1 MAGLPTPKPQQDED
15 LDSLFNDDDDLFGE
29 RPQRQQQQQHGAG
42 IPGYLVLPPQR
53 NVGPVDPFGGLPF
66 GAAQQHGAGI
76 AALALPP
83 RPQQH
88 AGIAGLALP
97 RPQQYAGMGDLLARF
112 EQDVDLAGLI
122 AQQPAA
128 TAPETATTPVA
139 QAHPDEYPCVECSE
153 HFASVD
159 DRAAHIR
166 TAHNIEDGF
175 LCHECTHSCSD
186 RMQYFRHADEH
197 SASRRRGQY
206 PPPCRSVKCEYRSFS
221 TDVLDRHRRE
231 DHTADDSHQAQCSR
245 PECTYS
251 NDSIVGV
258 LVHILHVHSEA
269 AVANRKLAAERK
281 RNEQMFASRRAAA
294 ARKAALREAA
304 ARAAASDA
312 SSDTV
317 PSSPIESI
325 EGTGDNA
332 SSATAGPSSK
342 KRPLS
347 PEEQERADEAA
358 ANSNAFLE
366 AQMAAHKSQ
375 TPEELEQFGL
385 NSRSARSSRSG
396 KRRRRGRSSRYAR
409 SYGYGYGYG
418 IFAGSEQA
426 SHSCSRLPRL
436 PMGEVRE
443 MSTYLFSFGRET
455 ALTFSFCTF
464 IPGTKCSNQDMGIAW
479 HGMAWRR
486 KAYDA

>member
-15 LDSLFNDDDDLFGE
+15 LDSLFDDDDDLFGE
-29 RPQRQQQQQHGAG
+29 GPQQQQQHGANMAGLPAPQPQQDEDVDALSDDDYDDLFGEEPQQQQQQQQQHGAG

-53 NVGPVDPFGGLPF
+53 NVGRVDPFEGLPF
-66 GAAQQHGAGI
+66 GAQQQHGAAFAG
-76 AALALPP
+76 LALPP
-83 RPQQH
+83 RPQER

-97 RPQQYAGMGDLLARF
+97 RPQQYAGMGGLLARF
-112 EQDVDLAGLI
+112 EQDVDLAGRI
-122 AQQPAA
+122 AQQLAA

-159 DRAAHIR
+159 DRAAHMR

-175 LCHECTHSCSD
+175 LCHECPHSCSD
-186 RMQYFRHADEH
+186 RMQYVRHANEH

-206 PPPCRSVKCEYRSFS
+206 PAPCRSVKCEYRSFS
-221 TDVLDRHRRE
+221 ADVLDRHRRE
-231 DHTADDSHQAQCSR
+231 DHAADDSHQAQCSR

-258 LVHILHVHSEA
+258 SVHILHVHSEA

-281 RNEQMFASRRAAA
+281 SNEQMFARRRAAA

-304 ARAAASDA
+304 ARAAASYA

-325 EGTGDNA
+325 EGTRDNA

-385 NSRSARSSRSG
+385 NCKER
-396 KRRRRGRSSRYAR
+396 KK
-409 SYGYGYGYG
+409 
-418 IFAGSEQA
+418 FK
-426 SHSCSRLPRL
+426 
-436 PMGEVRE
+436 VRE
-443 MSTYLFSFGRET
+443 
-455 ALTFSFCTF
+455 
-464 IPGTKCSNQDMGIAW
+464 K
-479 HGMAWRR
+479 
-486 KAYDA
+486 KAQGKK

>member
-1 MAGLPTPKPQQDED
+1 MAGLPVPQPQQEED
-15 LDSLFNDDDDLFGE
+15 LDSLFGDNDDDLFGEGHQQHANMAGLPAPQPHRHEDLDALSDDDDDLFGE
-29 RPQRQQQQQHGAG
+29 GPQQQQQHGAG

-53 NVGPVDPFGGLPF
+53 NVAPADPFEGLPF
-66 GAAQQHGAGI
+66 GAQQQHGAGI
-76 AALALPP
+76 AGLVLPP
-83 RPQQH
+83 RPQQ
-88 AGIAGLALP
+88 
-97 RPQQYAGMGDLLARF
+97 RAGMGGLLARF

-122 AQQPAA
+122 AQHPAA
-128 TAPETATTPVA
+128 TAPETAMTPVA
-139 QAHPDEYPCVECSE
+139 QAHSDEYPCVECSE

-159 DRAAHIR
+159 DRAAHMR

-175 LCHECTHSCSD
+175 LCHECPHSCSD
-186 RMQYFRHADEH
+186 RMQYVRHANEH

-206 PPPCRSVKCEYRSFS
+206 HAPCRSVKCEHRSFS
-221 TDVLDRHRRE
+221 ADVLDRHRRE
-231 DHTADDSHQAQCSR
+231 DHAADDSHQAQCSR

-258 LVHILHVHSEA
+258 SVQILHVHSEA
-269 AVANRKLAAERK
+269 AVANRRLAAERK
-281 RNEQMFASRRAAA
+281 SNEQMFARRRAAA

-304 ARAAASDA
+304 ARAAASYA

-317 PSSPIESI
+317 PSSSIESI

-347 PEEQERADEAA
+347 PEEQEPADEAA

-385 NSRSARSSRSG
+385 NCKER
-396 KRRRRGRSSRYAR
+396 KK
-409 SYGYGYGYG
+409 
-418 IFAGSEQA
+418 FK
-426 SHSCSRLPRL
+426 
-436 PMGEVRE
+436 VRE
-443 MSTYLFSFGRET
+443 
-455 ALTFSFCTF
+455 
-464 IPGTKCSNQDMGIAW
+464 K
-479 HGMAWRR
+479 
-486 KAYDA
+486 KAQGKK